1 MSALIHWPTTQPFLN
16 FRSLRCRRQPVEMDM
31 QHEASDF
38 LALVSLTLVVM
49 AIIVWCAVIAGP
61 A

>member
-1 MSALIHWPTTQPFLN
+1 
-16 FRSLRCRRQPVEMDM
+16 M

-61 A
+61 I